1 MKIVFIGTVNFSAK
15 MLQKLIEMKSNI
27 VGVCT
32 KKQSDF
38 NTDYADLTPICQAY
52 QIPYR
57 YTDDINAA
65 ENINWIRSLKPDVIF
80 CFGWSSII
88 KSELLHLPPM
98 GIIGYHPAKLPE
110 NRGRHPIIWAIAL
123 GLEQSASTFFFMD
136 AGADT
141 GDILSQVEFEI
152 LHEDDAALIY
162 EKVTLCAMNQLEVFV
177 PELEQNSFM
186 RINQDHLLAST
197 WRKRGQSDGIID
209 FRMNSLSIY
218 NLVRSLTKPYV
229 GAHISYQGKDV
240 IIWRVEVVLF
250 TKKNI
255 EAGKVLAVEGNTI
268 LVKTYDGAISLLEH
282 EFEILPVKGDY
293 L

>member
-15 MLQKLIEMKSNI
+15 MLQKLIEMKSDI

-32 KKQSDF
+32 KKQSNF
-38 NTDYADLTPICQAY
+38 NADHVDLTPICQAN
-52 QIPYR
+52 QIPCR

-65 ENINWIRSLKPDVIF
+65 GNINWIRSLKPNVVF
-80 CFGWSSII
+80 CFGWSAII

-98 GIIGYHPAKLPE
+98 GVIGYHPAKLPE

-123 GLEQSASTFFFMD
+123 GLEKSASTFFFMD

-152 LHEDDAALIY
+152 MHEDDAASIY
-162 EKVTLCAMNQLEVFV
+162 EKVTYCAMNQLEVFV
-177 PELEQNSFM
+177 SELEQNGFM
-186 RINQDHLLAST
+186 RIKQDHLLANT
-197 WRKRGQSDGIID
+197 WRKRGESDGVID

-229 GAHISYQGKDV
+229 GAHVIYQGKNV
-240 IIWRVEVVLF
+240 TIWRVEIVPV

-255 EAGKVLAVEGNTI
+255 EAGKVIAVEGNTI
-268 LVKTYDGAISLLEH
+268 LVKTYDGAVSLLEH
-282 EFEILPVKGDY
+282 EFEIFPVTGEY